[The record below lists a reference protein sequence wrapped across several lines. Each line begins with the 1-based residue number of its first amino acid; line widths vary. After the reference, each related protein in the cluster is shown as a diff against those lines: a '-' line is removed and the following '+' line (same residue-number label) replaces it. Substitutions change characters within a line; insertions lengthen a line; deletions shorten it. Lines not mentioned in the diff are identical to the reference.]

1 MLLTRAKQ
9 KLGVKGKERGER
21 LGKDATSSSNKT
33 QRRGHCPESK
43 TKIHAQRYIDLY
55 TYKIFKIHKIHNL
68 NIQNLKLQM

>member
-9 KLGVKGKERGER
+9 KLGVKRKERGER

-55 TYKIFKIHKIHNL
+55 TFKIHKIHNL